1 MSLPDVAVTFL
12 FGVTL
17 GSFLNVVIDR
27 VPRGQSLLRPPSH
40 CPACGYS
47 LRPLDLIPVV
57 SYLALRGRCRRCH
70 SAIPLRSLLVELAAG
85 AIPAAFVAAYGLN
98 FTAIFYSLAALS
110 LGALALIDLEH
121 GIVPNALLL
130 VLTPAALLASFF
142 QPVAGTVSHIIGAA
156 VAFSV
161 LLGIALLRRT
171 GIGWGDVKLA
181 PFLGLLTAFPY
192 VIAALLISFIVGGT
206 FGALLL
212 LSRRASAKTAVPFVP
227 FLALGTFLAMVWGK
241 PLLNWYFS
249 FF

>member
-1 MSLPDVAVTFL
+1 MPFIAFL
-12 FGVTL
+12 FGITL
-17 GSFLNVVIDR
+17 GSFLNVVVDR

-40 CPACGYS
+40 CPSCGYS
-47 LRPLDLIPVV
+47 LRPIDLIPVF

-70 SAIPLRSLLVELAAG
+70 TAIPLRTLLVEIAAG

-98 FTAIFYSLAALS
+98 ATAIFYSLATLS

-121 GIVPNALLL
+121 GIVPNSLLL
-130 VLTPAALLASFF
+130 VLTPAAL
-142 QPVAGTVSHIIGAA
+142 VAILVHPTISTGSHLIGAA
-156 VAFSV
+156 AAFAV
-161 LLGIALLRRT
+161 LLAIALLRRA

-181 PFLGLLTAFPY
+181 PLLGLLTAFPY
-192 VIAALLISFIVGGT
+192 VIAALLLSFVIGGT

-212 LSRRASAKTAVPFVP
+212 LSRRATTKTAVPFVP